1 MPTDAASPCW
11 SENSCAEHHA
21 LQLQREAWPISAH
34 AHWHSTHDY
43 APRVLH
49 FSAFH
54 FFWCLKGTCHIL
66 AVPKL
71 HKIYELPNLILLKT
85 VSETLMRDNRL
96 HQFFCAA
103 ANQTQMYVA
112 LEHRSSLFS
121 VYEIKVVRECG
132 LFHSHDIIY
141 SKWIKT

>member
-1 MPTDAASPCW
+1 MPTDAASPRW

-54 FFWCLKGTCHIL
+54 YDSIVYVTGEVCKD
-66 AVPKL
+66 
-71 HKIYELPNLILLKT
+71 LLRLS
-85 VSETLMRDNRL
+85 SE
-96 HQFFCAA
+96 
-103 ANQTQMYVA
+103 
-112 LEHRSSLFS
+112 
-121 VYEIKVVRECG
+121 EIHV
-132 LFHSHDIIY
+132 LDDL
-141 SKWIKT
+141 